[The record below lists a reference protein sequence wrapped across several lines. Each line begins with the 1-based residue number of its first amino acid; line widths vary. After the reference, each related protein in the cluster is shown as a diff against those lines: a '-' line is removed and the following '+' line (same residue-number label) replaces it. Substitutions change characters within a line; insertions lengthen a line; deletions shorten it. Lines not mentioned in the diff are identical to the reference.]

1 VESALILAI
10 FPLTRHPSRAVGA
23 HAAASFDTFE

>member
-1 VESALILAI
+1 VPLILAI
-10 FPLTRHPSRAVGA
+10 SPLTRHPSGAVGA